1 MPLWPRSIE
10 PFSSVVL
17 LFFFIYIQIY
27 LYVQF
32 MHILHSLKYM
42 ESKKVCKAGSR
53 HLGTTSIKRFF
64 LTLIFF

>member
-1 MPLWPRSIE
+1 
-10 PFSSVVL
+10 
-17 LFFFIYIQIY
+17 
-27 LYVQF
+27 

-42 ESKKVCKAGSR
+42 ESTKVCKAGSH